1 MTNVILNKGTGAAK
15 NDLAQGVDGKTIFE
29 GVNKVL
35 SCISGKGTIENKGYF
50 ELNGS
55 ENYGFVGE
63 FIQNSANAVTKVV
76 GNNFNSSV
84 YFGGTSTITDG
95 ILWWMTTDQG
105 GKLNMSGS
113 SQLII
118 GDLDNNNFT
127 GEGEYKLKLANGD
140 SIADSVLVAV
150 DKKSVVAISDADV
163 TLNENDAWLGRVE
176 LTQNGK
182 LTLKNL
188 QGNGTIYAVDGGI
201 LNLKSGDLYINNT
214 DSFIDITAKVVLDE
228 AGRQCLLSKEQP
240 TNKKTVKLL

>member
-1 MTNVILNKGTGAAK
+1 MAAK

-35 SCISGKGTIENKGYF
+35 SGISGKGTIENKGYF

-127 GEGEYKLKLANGD
+127 GEGEYKLKLVNGD

-163 TLNENDAWLGRVE
+163 TLNENDAWLGMVD
-176 LTQNGK
+176 LTKNGK

-188 QGNGTIYAVDGGI
+188 Q
-201 LNLKSGDLYINNT
+201 
-214 DSFIDITAKVVLDE
+214 
-228 AGRQCLLSKEQP
+228 
-240 TNKKTVKLL
+240 

>member
-35 SCISGKGTIENKGYF
+35 SGISGKGTIENKGYF

-127 GEGEYKLKLANGD
+127 GEGEYKLKLANGGNTEAA
-140 SIADSVLVAV
+140 SKVGELLAKRAKNAKI
-150 DKKSVVAISDADV
+150 
-163 TLNENDAWLGRVE
+163 ENVIFDRGGYQYHGRVKALAE
-176 LTQNGK
+176 SARENG
-182 LTLKNL
+182 LK
-188 QGNGTIYAVDGGI
+188 
-201 LNLKSGDLYINNT
+201 
-214 DSFIDITAKVVLDE
+214 F
-228 AGRQCLLSKEQP
+228 
-240 TNKKTVKLL
+240 